1 LKIICLYET
10 LDNKSKNKKSD
21 EILTNRLFDKF
32 ENPVDVMKLID
43 SKNIAKTSINDIMRK
58 SIESVIDAIATHVID
73 AESSFLRSKNTREIV
88 TSIETFFKS
97 SNLGTFEYV
106 QKTGKNIF
114 RIDHS
119 SGTNGTEF
127 FKKFFERI
135 FEIYLKNYSFHIIS
149 DESHVCVIF
158 R

>member
-1 LKIICLYET
+1 M
-10 LDNKSKNKKSD
+10 
-21 EILTNRLFDKF
+21 LTNGLFDKF
-32 ENPVDVMKLID
+32 ENPVDVIKIID
-43 SKNIAKTSINDIMRK
+43 SKKIVKTSINDVMSK
-58 SIESVIDAIATHVID
+58 SIESVIETIATHIID
-73 AESSFLRSKNTREIV
+73 TESSFLRSKNTPEIV
-88 TSIETFFKS
+88 KSIETFFKGS
-97 SNLGTFEYV
+97 DLGTFEYV

-114 RIDHS
+114 RVEHS

-135 FEIYLKNYSFHIIS
+135 FKIYLKDYSFHIIS

>member
-1 LKIICLYET
+1 LKINCLYEK
-10 LDNKSKNKKSD
+10 LNKKSN
-21 EILTNRLFDKF
+21 EILTNSLFREF
-32 ENPVDVMKLID
+32 ENPVNIMKIID
-43 SKNIAKTSINDIMRK
+43 SQRLEKNSISDIINK
-58 SIESVIDAIATHVID
+58 SIEYVIGDIASHIINT
-73 AESSFLRSKNTREIV
+73 ESSFFCSKNTKEMAK
-88 TSIETFFKS
+88 SIEKFLKD

-114 RIDHS
+114 RVEHS

-135 FEIYLKNYSFHIIS
+135 FEICLKDYSFHIIS
-149 DESHVCVIF
+149 NESHVCVIF

>member
-1 LKIICLYET
+1 M
-10 LDNKSKNKKSD
+10 
-21 EILTNRLFDKF
+21 LTNSLFREF
-32 ENPVDVMKLID
+32 ENPVSIMKIID
-43 SKNIAKTSINDIMRK
+43 SKKFEKSSISDIINK
-58 SIESVIDAIATHVID
+58 SIESIIEDIATHIIST
-73 AESSFLRSKNTREIV
+73 ESSFLRSKNTKEMAK
-88 TSIETFFKS
+88 TIEKFFKD

-114 RIDHS
+114 RVEHS

-135 FEIYLKNYSFHIIS
+135 FEICLKDYSFHIIS
-149 DESHVCVIF
+149 NDSHVCAIF

>member
-1 LKIICLYET
+1 MKIICLHEK
-10 LDNKSKNKKSD
+10 LAKKLKNKKSD
-21 EILTNRLFDKF
+21 EILTNSLFDKF
-32 ENPVDVMKLID
+32 ENPVNVIKIID
-43 SKNIAKTSINDIMRK
+43 LKKIDKISINNIMAK
-58 SIESVIDAIATHVID
+58 SIESVIEAIATHIID
-73 AESSFLRSKNTREIV
+73 TESSFLRSKSTTEIV
-88 TSIETFFKS
+88 KSIETFFKGS
-97 SNLGTFEYV
+97 DLGTFEYV

-114 RIDHS
+114 RVEHL

-127 FKKFFERI
+127 FKFFFERI